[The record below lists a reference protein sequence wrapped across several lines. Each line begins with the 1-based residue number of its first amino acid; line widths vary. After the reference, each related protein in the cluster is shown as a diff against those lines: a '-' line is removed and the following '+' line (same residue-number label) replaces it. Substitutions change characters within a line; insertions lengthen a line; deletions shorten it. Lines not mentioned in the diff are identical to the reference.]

1 MSVGES
7 SPIRRRRTAEDA
19 RAEALAAARRI
30 LLDKGPAALTLKAVA
45 AQVGVT
51 HANLL
56 HHFGSAGGLQGDLM
70 AMMLRD
76 LSGVMR
82 DAVAKLRAGEATMD
96 DVVGLTF
103 EAFSTGGAGHLAAWM
118 VLTRETDR
126 LGAIGEVVRE
136 LGAAIKRP
144 DSEAPL
150 ERAILF
156 VTLMAFADGVV
167 GKYLRPMLNQ
177 PPSAAREITAQLTP
191 MAMAAT
197 FVRAPDLAEVPYPV
211 KMEPNLVIEFYAS

>member
-1 MSVGES
+1 MSVAES
-7 SPIRRRRTAEDA
+7 SPIRRRRTSENAK
-19 RAEALAAARRI
+19 AEALLAARR
-30 LLDKGPAALTLKAVA
+30 LVLEKGPAAMTLKAVA
-45 AQVGVT
+45 AEVGVT

-56 HHFGSAGGLQGDLM
+56 HHFGSAGGLQTELM

-76 LSGVMR
+76 LGEVMR
-82 DAVAKLRAGEATMD
+82 EAVTRLRAGEATMD

-126 LGAIGEVVRE
+126 LEPIGEVVRE
-136 LGAAIKRP
+136 LAAAIKLP
-144 DSEAPL
+144 ESEAQV

-156 VTLMAFADGVV
+156 VTLMAFADGVI

-177 PPSAAREITAQLTP
+177 PAGATREITAQLTP
-191 MAMAAT
+191 GALYG
-197 FVRAPDLAEVPYPV
+197 PQP
-211 KMEPNLVIEFYAS
+211 K

>member
-1 MSVGES
+1 MSVDQS

-30 LLDKGPAALTLKAVA
+30 LLDKGPAAMTLKAVA
-45 AQVGVT
+45 AEVGVT

-56 HHFGSAGGLQGDLM
+56 HHFGSAGGLQTDLM

-76 LSGVMR
+76 LGEVMR
-82 DAVAKLRAGEATMD
+82 EAVTRLRAGEATMD

-126 LGAIGEVVRE
+126 LEPIGEVVRE
-136 LGAAIKRP
+136 LASAIKLP
-144 DSEAPL
+144 ESEAQV

-156 VTLMAFADGVV
+156 VTLMAFADGVI
-167 GKYLRPMLNQ
+167 GKYLRPMLGQ
-177 PPSAAREITAQLTP
+177 PAGATREITAQLTP
-191 MAMAAT
+191 GALYGGPTSPSA
-197 FVRAPDLAEVPYPV
+197 
-211 KMEPNLVIEFYAS
+211 

>member
-7 SPIRRRRTAEDA
+7 SPIRRRRTAQDA

-30 LLDKGPAALTLKAVA
+30 LLDKGPAAMTLKAVA
-45 AQVGVT
+45 AEVGVT

-56 HHFGSAGGLQGDLM
+56 HHFGSAGGLQTDLM

-76 LSGVMR
+76 LGEVMR
-82 DAVAKLRAGEATMD
+82 EAVAKLRAGEATMD
-96 DVVGLTF
+96 DVVALSF

-126 LGAIGEVVRE
+126 LEPIGEVVRE
-136 LGAAIKRP
+136 LAAAIKLP
-144 DSEAPL
+144 GSEAPV

-156 VTLMAFADGVV
+156 VTLMAFADGVI
-167 GKYLRPMLNQ
+167 GRYFRPMLDQ
-177 PPSAAREITAQLTP
+177 GEDSARELTARLSPAITLG
-191 MAMAAT
+191 
-197 FVRAPDLAEVPYPV
+197 E
-211 KMEPNLVIEFYAS
+211 

>member
-1 MSVGES
+1 MSINES
-7 SPIRRRRTAEDA
+7 SPLRRRRTAEDA

-30 LLDKGPAALTLKAVA
+30 LLDKGPAAMTLKAVA
-45 AQVGVT
+45 AEVGVT

-56 HHFGSAGGLQGDLM
+56 HHFGSAGGLQTDLM

-76 LSGVMR
+76 LAEVMR
-82 DAVAKLRAGEATMD
+82 EAVARLRAGEATMD

-126 LGAIGEVVRE
+126 LEPIGEVVRE
-136 LGAAIKRP
+136 LAAAIRRP
-144 DSEAPL
+144 ENEAPV

-156 VTLMAFADGVV
+156 VTMMAFADGVI
-167 GKYLRPMLNQ
+167 GKHLRPMLSQ
-177 PPSAAREITAQLTP
+177 PANAAREITAQLTP
-191 MAMAAT
+191 GALH
-197 FVRAPDLAEVPYPV
+197 V
-211 KMEPNLVIEFYAS
+211 EPK